1 MARVLRHGRA
11 SILLAHSAHARSAR
25 KNRLSLV
32 KCVCFE
38 TTSDVLKSMIS
49 RSSVWLLEDQ
59 ESGWGARGL
68 AASSVEAP
76 KRFRF
81 LNAE

>member
-1 MARVLRHGRA
+1 M
-11 SILLAHSAHARSAR
+11 
-25 KNRLSLV
+25 
-32 KCVCFE
+32 FE
-38 TTSDVLKSMIS
+38 IDDS
-49 RSSVWLLEDQ
+49 RSSVWLPEDQ
-59 ESGWGARGL
+59 ESGWVARGL